1 MSITEYLKDRLS
13 AYMIY
18 LVTLAT
24 ALIFMQAFHIRTQ
37 CIIIVYVILLLGGV
51 IAECWVFFRK
61 KSFYDKLNY
70 CLDNLDKKYLLAE
83 MTEAPDF
90 FDGRFLY
97 EVLRQSDK
105 AMCEHIAEYRR
116 ENLEFREYIEMW
128 VHEVKLPVASLQLMC
143 HNDGSTRYSEQLKR
157 IDDYIENVLYYARSR
172 NAEKDYIIKAVPLK
186 RVFSEIAIK
195 NRSELLERNIS
206 LSAEGLDTE
215 VMTDSKWLAFI
226 FGQLMGNSIK
236 YEADEIKVYA
246 EDFDD
251 KTVLHFR
258 DNGIGISEADLPYI
272 FEKSFT
278 GENGRTHTKS
288 TGMGLY
294 IVKMLCT
301 KLGHSVQAD
310 SVQGEYTDITIVF
323 GKDKLH
329 NIQ

>member
-18 LVTLAT
+18 LVSLAV

-37 CIIIVYVILLLGGV
+37 CIVIVYVILLLGGA
-51 IAECWVFFRK
+51 IAECWTFFRK

-70 CLDNLDKKYLLAE
+70 CLDSLDKKYLLAE

-143 HNDGSTRYSEQLKR
+143 HNDGSNRYSEQLKR

-172 NAEKDYIIKAVPLK
+172 NAEKDYIIKNASLK
-186 RVFSEIAIK
+186 RIFGETAMK
-195 NRSELLERNIS
+195 NRSEIQERNIS
-206 LSAEGLDTE
+206 LSAEGLDVE
-215 VMTDSKWLAFI
+215 VMTDAKWLAFI

-301 KLGHSVQAD
+301 KLGHSVQAE
-310 SVQGEYTDITIVF
+310 SVQGEYTEITIVF